1 MQRKPMRGV
10 QPMSRRQPDG
20 TVIRLNDEWP
30 YEPILPT
37 HGAQAQVNALN
48 DLTTRVPGLRI
59 PVLRGA
65 FPDRVSDPWNT
76 LEPPAFPHEALPKV
90 LCDFVMDRARIIGA
104 DPCALA
110 WSAISACSAALH
122 GGIRLQIKRNDGWS
136 VPPAIWVCLVGSSST
151 KKTPVINATW
161 GALDDAQKPAF
172 RAYQAALKKWQDLP
186 KKERE
191 NTPGPEY
198 PTRYTT
204 HDATVEAIQVL
215 LQRQTRG
222 IGVIRD
228 ELAGFIGSMDKY
240 SGGGNG
246 GAVDRAFYLT
256 SFNGGSFVADRV
268 MRGTTFIDNLLIT
281 LIGGIQPD
289 RLATFSDL
297 ADDGLWQ
304 RFVPIIVPTAVRGRD
319 ERAGTAVDIYNSMI
333 ERLLAS
339 EEKRFYLSDGA
350 RAVWQRIE
358 GELFELEQSNA
369 LGGKFASFCGKMPG
383 LFGRLTLVLSH
394 IAGDIVGDRV
404 SEQAAEAAR
413 MLILHSAVPNAARV
427 YTTMAG
433 GGGDIDTTQTIAGY
447 VLTKGLSR
455 LLASDLTRNVRPCRG
470 KSLGDVQKQVSPLVA
485 GGWIVPEDPHAGNRA
500 WSVNPV
506 VHRTYSERAGT
517 EAERRQAARRL
528 ILGTVTEEDDDA

>member
-1 MQRKPMRGV
+1 V
-10 QPMSRRQPDG
+10 QATYGTNSTGQNTLSRPAMD
-20 TVIRLNDEWP
+20 
-30 YEPILPT
+30 
-37 HGAQAQVNALN
+37 
-48 DLTTRVPGLRI
+48 
-59 PVLRGA
+59 
-65 FPDRVSDPWNT
+65 FPDRVSDPWNS
-76 LEPPAFPHEALPKV
+76 LEPPAFPHEALPPV
-90 LCDFVMDRARIIGA
+90 LRDFVMERARVMGT

-122 GGIRLQIKRNDGWS
+122 GGIRLQMRRHDKWS

-151 KKTPVINATW
+151 KKSPVIKATW
-161 GALDDAQKPAF
+161 GALDDAQTPAF
-172 RAYQAALKKWQDLP
+172 RQYQAALKKWQDLP

-198 PTRYTT
+198 PLRYTT

-215 LQRQTRG
+215 LNRQTRG

-256 SFNGGSFVADRV
+256 SYDGGHFTGDRV
-268 MRGTTFIDNLLIT
+268 MRGTTFVENLLLTI
-281 LIGGIQPD
+281 IGGIQPD
-289 RLATFSDL
+289 RLASFSDL

-304 RFVPIIVPTAVRGRD
+304 RFVPIIVPSAARGRD
-319 ERAGTAVDIYNSMI
+319 ERAGPEVGRYNMVI

-339 EEKRFYLSDGA
+339 EERRFHLSDGA
-350 RAVWQRIE
+350 MAVWNKTE

-369 LGGKFASFCGKMPG
+369 LGGKFASFCGKMQG

-404 SEQAAEAAR
+404 SEQAAASAR
-413 MLILHSAVPNAARV
+413 MLILYSAVPHAARV
-427 YTTMAG
+427 YTTMG
-433 GGGDIDTTQTIAGY
+433 GGGNLETTQTIAGY

-455 LLASDLTRNVRPCRG
+455 LLASDLTSNVRPCRG
-470 KSLGDVQKQVSPLVA
+470 KSLGDVQKLVSPLVA
-485 GGWIVPEDPHAGNRA
+485 GGWLAPETPHPGNKA
-500 WSVNPV
+500 WAVNPV
-506 VHRTYSERAGT
+506 VHRTFSERAGT

-528 ILGTVTEEDDDA
+528 ILGEVAGDNDDV